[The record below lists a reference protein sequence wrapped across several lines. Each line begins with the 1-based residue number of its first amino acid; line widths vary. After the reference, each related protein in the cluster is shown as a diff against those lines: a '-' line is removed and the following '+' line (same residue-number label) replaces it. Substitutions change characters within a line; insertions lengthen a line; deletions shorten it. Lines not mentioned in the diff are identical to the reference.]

1 MELTTIRE
9 KIHSLI
15 DTTDSE
21 DKLLEIYQLLEGG
34 DGDADEYEYTDEFK
48 AELDAEYEDYQKNK
62 DNVISKEEFYLF
74 TEQLLQRHKNNVL

>member
-1 MELTTIRE
+1 MELATIKE

-15 DTTDSE
+15 DTTSE
-21 DKLLEIYQLLEGG
+21 DKLLEIYHILDSEEDYTEG
-34 DGDADEYEYTDEFK
+34 DYSDEFK

-62 DNVISKEEFYLF
+62 DVVSKEEFYLF